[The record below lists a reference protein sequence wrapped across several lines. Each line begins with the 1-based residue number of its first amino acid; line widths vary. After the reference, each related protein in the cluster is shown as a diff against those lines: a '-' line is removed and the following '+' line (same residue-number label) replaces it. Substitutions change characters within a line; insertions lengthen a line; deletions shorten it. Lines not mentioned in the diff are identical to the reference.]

1 MRGARLSRLAETPVN
16 RTDQVLRMN
25 EPFPTDQAGPTP
37 ASAAFDRSRLA
48 RGIAAGAG
56 AALIWGLQ
64 SVVSRQSVAE
74 GLTAGDVTVL
84 RFAVAGLVLMPL
96 ALRMR
101 PFAIGA
107 LGLRRALTLTV
118 LIGPLYSLLLVGGAA
133 FAPAIHASVIAS
145 GANPVLAMLV
155 GVLYARERAGPLRAL
170 GALMIVCGLILF
182 SWHALVD
189 AGARQGAWRGDL
201 LFCCNAVLFVTYA
214 RLVQAWNVPARAA
227 TTTVSVLSLLTLP
240 LWAFALSSGF
250 AQASAIAILW
260 QALVQGLGVGVVAT
274 LLFTACV
281 ELIGPVR
288 AAMFI
293 PLMPITTAVAGAL
306 MLSEWPQPLEWAGT
320 AVVLA
325 GMALAFAAPVTRYP
339 K

>member
-1 MRGARLSRLAETPVN
+1 MRIPSDPRR
-16 RTDQVLRMN
+16 RM
-25 EPFPTDQAGPTP
+25 PTP
-37 ASAAFDRSRLA
+37 AATDRSRLL

-56 AALIWGLQ
+56 AAAIWGLQ

-96 ALRMR
+96 ARRMK
-101 PFAIGA
+101 PFGVGA
-107 LGLRRALTLTV
+107 LGLRRALTLTA
-118 LIGPLYSLLLVGGAA
+118 LIGPLYSLVLVGGAA
-133 FAPAIHASVIAS
+133 FAPAIHASVIAA

-155 GVLYARERAGPLRAL
+155 GAVFARELTGPLRAL
-170 GALMIVCGLILF
+170 GALMIVSGLILF
-182 SWHALVD
+182 SWHALAD

-201 LFCCNAVLFVTYA
+201 LFCCNALLFVTYA
-214 RLVQAWNVPARAA
+214 RLVQTWNVPARAA
-227 TTTVSVLSLLTLP
+227 TTTVCVLSVLTLP
-240 LWAFALSSGF
+240 LWAFALPSGF
-250 AQASAIAILW
+250 AQASLAAIAW

-274 LLFTACV
+274 LMFTACV

-288 AAMFI
+288 AAMFL

-306 MLSEWPQPLEWAGT
+306 MLSEWPQPLEWAGM

-325 GMALAFAAPVTRYP
+325 GMALAFAAPVTRFP